1 MKQANAPPAEGW
13 SVGLRVWVQRNGKA
27 LLGPGRLELLE
38 GIDRWRSISAAARE
52 LGMSYRRAWLL
63 VQSINEASAE
73 PLVEAAVGGT
83 KGGGARLTECG
94 RRSTAIFRELQH
106 ELHAAA
112 AGVLPRVLQL
122 PAASPCLH
130 VAAAISLEEVV
141 GQLLSD
147 YALHRPAAKVRAVF
161 GASNELADHVLA
173 GAPCDVFLSAEV
185 EQLARLQ
192 TAGLCAAQ
200 SQRMLASNSLALIAP
215 ADSDLPLE
223 RPADLRRPE
232 SGRVALAEPASPLGR
247 YSQEY
252 LQRQG
257 LLDALAPRAVYVD
270 NSRAVVAALRA
281 GRADAGL
288 VYGSDAAAAAGC
300 RIVFRIRRGDA
311 PVQFWAAPLAA
322 GQHRQAAQELLDFLT
337 SKSAA
342 ARFRRCGFLPAAKQ
356 EVGSSER
363 EVTPSPSG
371 KGPG

>member
-1 MKQANAPPAEGW
+1 MKQAESPAAEGW
-13 SVGLRVWVQRNGKA
+13 SVGLRVWVQRNSKA

-94 RRSTAIFRELQH
+94 RRSAAIFRELQH

-122 PAASPCLH
+122 PDDSPCLH

-147 YALHRPAAKVRAVF
+147 FALHRPAVKVRAVF

-173 GAPCDVFLSAEV
+173 GAPCDVFLSAEA

-192 TAGLCAAQ
+192 AAGLCAAE
-200 SQRMLASNSLALIAP
+200 SQRVLAANSLALIAP
-215 ADSDLPLE
+215 AESDLPLE
-223 RPADLRRPE
+223 RPGDLRHAE
-232 SGRVALAEPASPLGR
+232 IGRVALAEPASPLGR

-252 LQRQG
+252 LKRQG
-257 LLDALAPRAVYVD
+257 LLDALASRTVYVD

-288 VYGSDAAAAAGC
+288 AYGSDAAAVGC

-311 PVQFWAAPLAA
+311 PVQYWAAGMAA
-322 GQHRQAAQELLDFLT
+322 SQHGQAAQDLVEFLT

-342 ARFRRCGFLPAAKQ
+342 ARFRHCGFLPPERQKA
-356 EVGSSER
+356 GSGR
-363 EVTPSPSG
+363 
-371 KGPG
+371 